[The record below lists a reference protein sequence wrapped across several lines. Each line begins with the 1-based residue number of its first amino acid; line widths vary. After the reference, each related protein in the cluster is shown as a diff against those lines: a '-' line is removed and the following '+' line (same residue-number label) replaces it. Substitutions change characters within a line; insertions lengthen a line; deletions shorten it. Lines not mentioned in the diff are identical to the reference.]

1 MAKQTGAD
9 EASMSKVQNT
19 SFNDKDNLR
28 YDYMAQDIIVTRLDV
43 MEKKVPEPVDQLQL

>member
-1 MAKQTGAD
+1 
-9 EASMSKVQNT
+9 MSKVQNT